1 MPAKRH
7 RITQANEYKSVVRKG
22 RRVGG
27 AFCITYAV
35 LRVPGQVSNADSSTP
50 LLPLPARFGFIVSKR
65 VGNAVTRNLVRRRMK
80 TIVERRLHRGFPA
93 VDVVFR
99 MFESSATA
107 SFEEL
112 STEVNR
118 ALDRVEQLSADHHL

>member
-1 MPAKRH
+1 
-7 RITQANEYKSVVRKG
+7 
-22 RRVGG
+22 
-27 AFCITYAV
+27 
-35 LRVPGQVSNADSSTP
+35 
-50 LLPLPARFGFIVSKR
+50 
-65 VGNAVTRNLVRRRMK
+65 MK
-80 TIVERRLHRGFPA
+80 TIVERRLHQGFPA